1 VSASGARET
10 YTVRIHHEPGQE
22 YPLWAEV
29 EELPGCFA
37 SGRNMDELREALDE
51 AVSHYLSEP
60 GHEVHVRL
68 EDKPGSVTEQQLL
81 ARTA

>member
-1 VSASGARET
+1 VSAPET
-10 YTVRIHHEPGQE
+10 GTVYTIRIHHEPGQE

-37 SGRNMDELREALDE
+37 SGRDMDELREALSE
-51 AVSHYLSEP
+51 AVSQYLSEP
-60 GHEVHVRL
+60 GREVRVTL
-68 EDKPGSVTEQQLL
+68 EDAEVTEQRMF